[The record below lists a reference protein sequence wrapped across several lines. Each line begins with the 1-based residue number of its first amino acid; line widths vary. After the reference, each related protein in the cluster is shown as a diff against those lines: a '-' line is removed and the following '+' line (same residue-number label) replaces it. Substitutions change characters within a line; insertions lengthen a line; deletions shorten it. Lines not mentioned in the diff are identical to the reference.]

1 MFHDER
7 RFDYGLRGA
16 PQRSGERSAPLPD
29 RRQDSEQN
37 DRSGAR
43 RPSRV
48 IDSYSHDYVYGGRGA
63 RIPRNSFAYS
73 DDHPG
78 RLTAS
83 DPWQEYAGRP
93 VRRGAARNS
102 ADSGGRNSSDL

>member
-1 MFHDER
+1 MFHNER

-16 PQRSGERSAPLPD
+16 PDQSRERSSSYPD
-29 RRQDSEQN
+29 RRQESEQ
-37 DRSGAR
+37 RAQSGR

-48 IDSYSHDYVYGGRGA
+48 ADPYSHDYIYGGRGA

-78 RLTAS
+78 RLTDQNLGS
-83 DPWQEYAGRP
+83 GYTGRSMP
-93 VRRGAARNS
+93 YDNPDHS
-102 ADSGGRNSSDL
+102 AEPGGRNPSDL